1 MNRIARSISCRSWR
15 QLSCGKMYKQATV
28 HSIAARVVNPSQSKK
43 YYHSSS
49 AVYMSTKRDYY
60 EVLGV
65 ARNATKDEIK
75 KKFR

>member
-1 MNRIARSISCRSWR
+1 MNRIVRSVSCLSWR
-15 QLSCGKMYKQATV
+15 QLSCGKICKQAIG

-49 AVYMSTKRDYY
+49 AAYMSTKRDYY

>member
-1 MNRIARSISCRSWR
+1 MNRIARSISCRSLS
-15 QLSCGKMYKQATV
+15 QLSCGKVYREAIGC
-28 HSIAARVVNPSQSKK
+28 SIAARVINPSQSKK
-43 YYHSSS
+43 YYHASS
-49 AVYMSTKRDYY
+49 AACMSTKRDYY